1 MSEDKGKEVEMESE
15 EESDDMP
22 MGSQKDYE
30 VECAA
35 NDLLRAQEVK
45 ANPELYKKALAHLQ
59 KKKSAIESIADLKEL
74 RNKMMM
80 EKDDA

>member
-15 EESDDMP
+15 EESDDAP
-22 MGSQKDYE
+22 MGMSKDYE

-35 NDLLRAQEVK
+35 NDLLRAEEIK

-80 EKDDA
+80 EPEED